1 MKNPKIV
8 SCNLLVMVSLL
19 GLLTGLMSGE
29 TKFAQAATPAPATE
43 PVILKAVSFA
53 PPTEADSKAL
63 ARFVDTVN
71 KHPKLQGK
79 LGIQYVGGPE
89 VIPPFELIDA
99 ARKGV
104 VDIAMVP
111 AGYYA
116 GSEPICNY
124 FELSPYTASEERK
137 KGVYDYINKI
147 HQEKLGVAYLARPNH
162 TLSFQVFVNKRIN
175 RIDEFKGLKMRTS
188 PTYMAFLNALGC
200 ALVRMP
206 MGEVYTAMDRGIID
220 GYATPLYNVTP
231 YGLHE
236 VTKYCIDH
244 NFYRLECFLI
254 ANLNSWN
261 RLSKDVQAIVINI
274 CKELE
279 DWGATYFVEIE
290 QANRQ
295 ICKKAGMEFIKLPPD
310 DAKRFVALAYE
321 ADWKDAFQKAPVE
334 AAQLRKLYGLP
345 PWTGQ

>member
-1 MKNPKIV
+1 MKNLRIV
-8 SCNLLVMVSLL
+8 NYILLVTIILL
-19 GLLTGLMSGE
+19 GLLAGSMSGKSE
-29 TKFAQAATPAPATE
+29 LAHAGTPTPATE
-43 PVILKAVSFA
+43 TVILKAVSFA

-79 LGIQYVGGPE
+79 LGIKYVGGPE

-99 ARKGV
+99 VRKGV
-104 VDIAMVP
+104 VDIAMEP

-124 FELSPYTASEERK
+124 FELSPYSASEERK

-147 HQEKLGVAYLARPNH
+147 HQEKLGIAYLARPNSEP
-162 TLSFQVFVNKRIN
+162 TFQVYVNKRIN

-206 MGEVYTAMDRGIID
+206 MGEIYTAMDRGTVD
-220 GYATPLYNVTP
+220 GYATPMYNLTS

-244 NFYRLECFLI
+244 NFYRLEVFLI

-261 RLSKDVQAIVINI
+261 RLSKDVQDTVIGI
-274 CKELE
+274 CNELE
-279 DWGATYFVEIE
+279 GWGATYFMEVE

-321 ADWKDAFQKAPVE
+321 ADWKEAFEKAPTE

-345 PWTGQ
+345 PWTGR